1 MIFIFMFL
9 RRKYVFKFHKYF
21 LGTYIPRIEAE
32 VISTVRAEVIK
43 PNEALKLRAIRST
56 VDRDGKNRVAGE
68 EWLVRRSGDY
78 LPGAYEEVVE
88 RCSATVRNFLLYQ
101 SNVLEIVVLLPIF
114 EELIQCH

>member
-1 MIFIFMFL
+1 M
-9 RRKYVFKFHKYF
+9 
-21 LGTYIPRIEAE
+21 
-32 VISTVRAEVIK
+32 ISTVRAEVIK

-88 RCSATVRNFLLYQ
+88 RCSATVRNFLLCH
-101 SNVLEIVVLLPIF
+101 SNILEIVVQWGSEYWTF
-114 EELIQCH
+114 K